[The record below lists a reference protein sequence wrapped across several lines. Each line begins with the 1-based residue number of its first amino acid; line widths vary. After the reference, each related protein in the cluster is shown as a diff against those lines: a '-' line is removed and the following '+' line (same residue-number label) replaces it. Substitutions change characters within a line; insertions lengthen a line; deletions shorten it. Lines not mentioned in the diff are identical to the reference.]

1 MLQIQTFDQR
11 AGGNVLYKALAH
23 PLAAEK
29 IGRLYAFLRTGA
41 PVALYDPDGI
51 AEPLLALYPD
61 LPNPAGLYVHDVQ
74 QVGHVRA
81 GQTARALTALSA
93 SGASTVLIAAFDAG
107 RIAARIK
114 PLLPPGA
121 TTVTLDEV
129 RLPSE
134 LLTNHSRY
142 LDRLNFATNFV
153 FFREEDGLSTRL
165 VSANYWAGYGAGPMR
180 LWLRLYAADGT
191 VLATWEQKLPP
202 GPGGFAIDSRE
213 VRARFDLPPFT
224 GQLLVHAIGAVGHD
238 VVKYA
243 LDTYASDVG
252 ASDPGASGSGTPG
265 GGPPGSGMPGNGT
278 RGSGASSNDA
288 SLSCTHDANAW
299 PSDRYAG
306 LPAPRDDE
314 RVVLWLQNSHA
325 TPIPPGAV
333 ALDRMGAER
342 PVGLAAAVGPF
353 ATLALDVATLL
364 PDLRWPAQIE
374 LRAGRHVV
382 RPRYEVTRAGR
393 TRIAHVNVERADL
406 KPDPGIPGLPAGL
419 GRGYL
424 LPFPVLP
431 RARFRSI
438 VQPTP
443 MAETQADM
451 PLRLD
456 VFAEDGRKVAER
468 FLGRLARDHGL
479 AVDLG
484 ELTDVAAG
492 HAELVYD
499 FRDGG
504 SADGWLHA
512 LFRYEDR
519 ASGHVAESSFGA
531 HVFNTLMTYRDEPQ
545 SYHGA
550 PPGLS
555 TTLFLKLGDAARRSF
570 AVLIYPASAPFHP
583 ASSTTLL
590 LRDTEGNQIAEAHI
604 KIACSGSTMVWPD
617 KVFGPETLEQAGPHG
632 YVLVRDATCRL
643 FGYHG
648 LMDDVGGFSL
658 DHMFGF

>member
-1 MLQIQTFDQR
+1 MLNIQTFDNR
-11 AGGNVLYKALAH
+11 AGGNVQYKALTH
-23 PLAAEK
+23 PLAAEAMTK
-29 IGRLYAFLRTGA
+29 LSARLA
-41 PVALYDPDGI
+41 PPIALYDPEGI
-51 AEPLLALYPD
+51 AAALLALYPD
-61 LPNPAGLYVHDVQ
+61 APRWQGLYVHDVTLVGTQ
-74 QVGHVRA
+74 RAGHV
-81 GQTARALTALSA
+81 ARALTDLPESRAH
-93 SGASTVLIAAFDAG
+93 TVLIAAFDADRIVS
-107 RIAARIK
+107 RIAH
-114 PLLPPGA
+114 LLPKGA
-121 TTVTLDEV
+121 EVVSLDAIK
-129 RLPSE
+129 LPDA
-134 LLTNHSRY
+134 LLTNRARY
-142 LDRLNFATNFV
+142 LDKQNFATNFA
-153 FFREEDGLSTRL
+153 FFREAGGLSTRL
-165 VSANYWAGYGAGPMR
+165 VSANYWSRYGGGTVR
-180 LWLRLYAADGT
+180 LWLRLFDANGAI
-191 VLATWEQKLPP
+191 LATWEQEVPAGLS
-202 GPGGFAIDSRE
+202 GFSIDSQA
-213 VRARFDLPPFT
+213 VRARFGLPQFT
-224 GQLLVHAIGAVGHD
+224 GQLFIHAIGAVGHD

-243 LDTYASDVG
+243 LDTYATD
-252 ASDPGASGSGTPG
+252 
-265 GGPPGSGMPGNGT
+265 NG
-278 RGSGASSNDA
+278 A

-333 ALDRMGAER
+333 ALDRMGADH
-342 PVGLAAAVGPF
+342 PVALREPVGPF

-406 KPDPGIPGLPAGL
+406 QPDPGIATLATDL

-431 RARFRSI
+431 RDRFRTI

-443 MAETQADM
+443 MAESQVDL
-451 PLRLD
+451 PIRLD

-468 FLGRLARDHGL
+468 FLGRLPRDHGL

-484 ELTDVAAG
+484 EVTDHAAG

-504 SADGWLHA
+504 GADGWLHA

-519 ASGHVAESSFGA
+519 ASGHAAESSFGA

-545 SYHGA
+545 SYNGP
-550 PPGLS
+550 PPGL
-555 TTLFLKLGDAARRSF
+555 TTRLFLKLGDGARRSF
-570 AVLIYPASAPFHP
+570 AVLIYAASAPFHP
-583 ASSTTLL
+583 ASSTALL
-590 LRDTEGNQIAEAHI
+590 LHDGGGAQIAEAHI
-604 KIACSGSTMVWPD
+604 EIACSGSAMVWPD
-617 KVFGPETLEQAGPHG
+617 KVFGVAALERAGPHG
-632 YVLVRDATCRL
+632 YVLVRDPTCRL

-648 LMDDVGGFSL
+648 LMDDRGGFSL

>member
-29 IGRLYAFLRTGA
+29 IVRLYARLRDAA

-51 AEPLLALYPD
+51 AEPLFALYPD
-61 LPNPAGLYVHDVQ
+61 LPALAGLYVHDTQ
-74 QVGHVRA
+74 QVGRVRA
-81 GQTARALTALSA
+81 GHTARPLTALPT
-93 SGASTVLIAAFDAG
+93 SGAGTVLIAAFDAG
-107 RIAARIK
+107 RIAARLK

-121 TTVTLDEV
+121 TTLTLDEV
-129 RLPSE
+129 RLPPE
-134 LLTNHSRY
+134 LLTNHTRY

-153 FFREEDGLSTRL
+153 FFRDQDGLSTRL

-191 VLATWEQKLPP
+191 ALATWEQKLPA

-213 VRARFDLPPFT
+213 VRARFDLPQFT
-224 GQLLVHAIGAVGHD
+224 GQMLVHAIGAAGHD

-243 LDTYASDVG
+243 LDTFATDTG
-252 ASDPGASGSGTPG
+252 APNLAAPNPGAPIHGTPG
-265 GGPPGSGMPGNGT
+265 GGAPGNG
-278 RGSGASSNDA
+278 A

-325 TPIPPGAV
+325 TAIPPGAV

-342 PVGLAAAVGPF
+342 PIALPTPVGPF

-364 PDLRWPAQIE
+364 PGLRWPAQIE

-406 KPDPGIPGLPAGL
+406 RPDPGIPTLPADL

-431 RARFRSI
+431 RDRFRTI

-443 MAETQADM
+443 MAESQADL
-451 PLRLD
+451 PIRLD

-468 FLGRLARDHGL
+468 FLGRLPRDHAL
-479 AVDLG
+479 AMDLG
-484 ELTDVAAG
+484 EVTDVAAG

-519 ASGHVAESSFGA
+519 ASGHAAESSFGA

-583 ASSTTLL
+583 ASSTALL
-590 LRDTEGNQIAEAHI
+590 LRDTEGAQIAEAHI
-604 KIACSGSTMVWPD
+604 QIACCGSTMVWPD
-617 KVFGPETLEQAGPHG
+617 KVFSPETLKQAGPHG
-632 YVLVRDATCRL
+632 YVLVRDPTCRL

-648 LMDDVGGFSL
+648 LMDDHGGFSL